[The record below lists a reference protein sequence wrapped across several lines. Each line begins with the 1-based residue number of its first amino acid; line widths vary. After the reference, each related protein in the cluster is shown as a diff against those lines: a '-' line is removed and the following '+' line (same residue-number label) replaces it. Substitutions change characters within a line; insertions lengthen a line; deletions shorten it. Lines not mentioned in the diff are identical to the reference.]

1 MRENGMEFT
10 EEEIASLANAIFQV
24 LLHNLP
30 NPMQYPILI
39 EYSTVYAVFLGIY
52 FVFNEFPVVFI
63 YKHSGKLL
71 GSRLTS

>member
-30 NPMQYPILI
+30 H
-39 EYSTVYAVFLGIY
+39 T
-52 FVFNEFPVVFI
+52 
-63 YKHSGKLL
+63 
-71 GSRLTS
+71 